1 MIIWGLLLMG
11 MNGAKAATQPEGKPK
26 SIVILF
32 DNDVHCAIN
41 GYTRM
46 AGLRD
51 AITKS
56 DTAYAAIVSCGD
68 FLQGGS

>member
-32 DNDVHCAIN
+32 DNDVHCSIN
-41 GYTRM
+41 GYT
-46 AGLRD
+46 L
-51 AITKS
+51 
-56 DTAYAAIVSCGD
+56 
-68 FLQGGS
+68 